1 MCVVSANSSSAPQ
14 ESDESEDD
22 VEELVITDTSHDIL
36 QVILRYLYELA
47 DENPV
52 GEGAFVTEDTAV
64 EVLITAEKYGLD
76 TLKLWC
82 EKLIVE
88 VMEVPQHTPHA
99 TRTHTTAHAHD

>member
-1 MCVVSANSSSAPQ
+1 M
-14 ESDESEDD
+14 
-22 VEELVITDTSHDIL
+22 EELVITDTSHDIL

-52 GEGAFVTEDTAV
+52 GEGAFVTEETAV

-88 VMEVPQHTPHA
+88 VMEVPQHTH
-99 TRTHTTAHAHD
+99 THTHDTRQTYDTHTHDTQHD